1 MIQTAYCTDVASAN
15 VDPPLLLPS
24 YKGSRHDGNA
34 VVFLASSPTTECHVA
49 QVIEATTANGVCT
62 MRIKAIP
69 LPGPI
74 ATAIDKNADLIRM
87 TLASS
92 GQNSS
97 AEDQSPDTVTEPVE
111 EAASLAA
118 QASDT
123 LTDPAKGGA
132 HIPDVA
138 SDAVTDEAEE
148 AAEEAAQGSTSET
161 AADLLDAQHKQQ
173 SAVGSFEQ
181 SNLSSS
187 AQQDASQQ
195 DSNHASAA
203 EALNDASP
211 SNGNAPHKASSQDS
225 TLSKAP
231 ANGLQSQSGK
241 LNEDDEEEQDNGDV
255 PQEASGK
262 VGIMRQRLGAAA
274 KEAGNGAPDM
284 LKVGRPSGRNLAL
297 QSIYAQQG

>member
-1 MIQTAYCTDVASAN
+1 MIQTAYCTDVASPN

-24 YKGSRHDGNA
+24 YKDSRHDANA
-34 VVFLASSPTTECHVA
+34 VVFLASSPITECHVA

-138 SDAVTDEAEE
+138 SDAVTDGAEE
-148 AAEEAAQGSTSET
+148 AAEEAAQGSTSEN

-173 SAVGSFEQ
+173 SAVGSFER
-181 SNLSSS
+181 SYLSSS
-187 AQQDASQQ
+187 AQQDACQQ

-203 EALNDASP
+203 EALSVASP
-211 SNGNAPHKASSQDS
+211 SNGNAPHKALSQDS
-225 TLSKAP
+225 ALSKAP
-231 ANGLQSQSGK
+231 ANGLQSQSGT
-241 LNEDDEEEQDNGDV
+241 LNEDDEEEQDTGDA

-262 VGIMRQRLGAAA
+262 VGIMRQRLRAAA

-297 QSIYAQQG
+297 QSIYARQG